1 MTQNPDPPDPVHPD
15 ESVPEPP
22 NPEGG
27 QDRDPVLRPNQDKHP
42 ED

>member
-1 MTQNPDPPDPVHPD
+1 MSDPNPLPDPTDDP
-15 ESVPEPP
+15 VPEPP
-22 NPEGG
+22 DPEGG